1 MERVI
6 EVRDLY
12 VRFYTYEGVVKAVDG
27 IDFDV
32 IRGETLGIVGETGS
46 GKSVTTYAMMNM
58 VPTPGRI
65 TRGRVLYR
73 SLGKEYILT
82 EMSENE
88 LRKLRGSELARIF
101 QEPKAALNPVY
112 TAGDQVS
119 EAILIHRLDEMKRR
133 ALASLRPDGFLSKLS
148 SDLIKRSMISEMDL
162 LVRLVKKVPLL
173 RRLYWNPIKAEV
185 KKEVVRLF
193 SLMGIPDPE
202 RVYGMY
208 PHELSGGMQQRIVI
222 AMALSCNPRV
232 LIADEPTTNL
242 DVTVEAQILELMKE
256 LKEKFDA
263 TLVYITHDM
272 GVIAEMAQR
281 VAVMYA
287 GNIVEIGDVYSI
299 FKDPLHP
306 YTKGLLESI
315 PLPGRPLKDIP
326 GTVPNLVDPPLGCRF
341 HPRCSHAMGRCSTEK
356 PKLIEVRPGRFVAC
370 FLYHSEGVKE

>member
-1 MERVI
+1 MEKVI

-27 IDFDV
+27 VNFDV
-32 IRGETLGIVGETGS
+32 IKGETLGIVGETGS
-46 GKSVTTYAMMNM
+46 GKSVTTYAIMNM

-65 TRGRVLYR
+65 TKGRVVYR
-73 SLGKEYILT
+73 RGGREYILT
-82 EMSENE
+82 EMPENE
-88 LRKLRGSELARIF
+88 LRKLRGSEIARIF

-112 TAGDQVS
+112 TVGDQIA
-119 EAILIHRLDEMKRR
+119 EAILIHRLDEMKIR
-133 ALASLRPDGFLSKLS
+133 ALKSLEPEGLLSKLS
-148 SDLIKRSMISEMDL
+148 RDLINRSMRSERDL
-162 LVRLVKKVPLL
+162 LVRFIKKIPLL
-173 RRLYWNPIKAEV
+173 RRIYWNPIKAEAR
-185 KKEVVRLF
+185 KEVVRLL

-222 AMALSCNPRV
+222 AMALSCNPQV

-256 LKEKFDA
+256 LKEKFDT
-263 TLVYITHDM
+263 TLIYITHDM
-272 GVIAEMAQR
+272 GVIAEISQR

-287 GNIVEIGDVYSI
+287 GNIVEVGDVYSI
-299 FKDPLHP
+299 FKEPLHP

-326 GTVPNLVDPPLGCRF
+326 GAVPNLVEPPLGCRF
-341 HPRCSHAMGRCSTEK
+341 HPRCSHVMGRCSIEK
-356 PKLIEVRPGRFVAC
+356 PKLIEVKPGRFVAC